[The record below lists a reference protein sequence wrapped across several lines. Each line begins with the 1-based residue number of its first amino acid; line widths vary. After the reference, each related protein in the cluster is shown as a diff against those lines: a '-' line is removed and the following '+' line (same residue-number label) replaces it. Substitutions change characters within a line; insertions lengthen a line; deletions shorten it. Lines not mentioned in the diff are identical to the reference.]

1 MHQATADVK
10 CQLKGQRGAKEETDK
25 RTNSGIPFCSVTK
38 AKKES
43 KKRDIEEKKK
53 KIRSSNKRWL
63 ASGEQQNSLSL
74 NRESFSRMHACI

>member
-25 RTNSGIPFCSVTK
+25 RTNFGIHSVTK

-43 KKRDIEEKKK
+43 KKRQRRKEEKKSGAVISTGRRAVK
-53 KIRSSNKRWL
+53 SKIL
-63 ASGEQQNSLSL
+63 
-74 NRESFSRMHACI
+74 FP

>member
-43 KKRDIEEKKK
+43 KKKRHRRKEEKNQK
-53 KIRSSNKRWL
+53 
-63 ASGEQQNSLSL
+63 QQ
-74 NRESFSRMHACI
+74 